1 MPASIRNDL
10 IWWECAVRRII
21 GGHGS
26 EEGDEQINLTP
37 MLDVVFIMLIFF
49 IVTAT
54 FVKEVGLDVN
64 QPDDEPMNVDPK
76 KKNIVVRIS
85 NRDRIVIAQ
94 RDVDWRSVRANIERL
109 HAENPEAPVIIQ
121 PHPDSQTA
129 TMIHVMDSARLA
141 GVFNVSLASN

>member
-1 MPASIRNDL
+1 MRK
-10 IWWECAVRRII
+10 VI
-21 GGHGS
+21 GS
-26 EEGDEQINLTP
+26 RDQESDEQINLTP

-64 QPDDEPMNVDPK
+64 QPEDNKPQTVDPNK
-76 KKNIVVRIS
+76 RSIVVRIS
-85 NRDRIVIAQ
+85 NRDRIIIAQ

-109 HAENPEAPVIIQ
+109 HAENPEAPVIIH